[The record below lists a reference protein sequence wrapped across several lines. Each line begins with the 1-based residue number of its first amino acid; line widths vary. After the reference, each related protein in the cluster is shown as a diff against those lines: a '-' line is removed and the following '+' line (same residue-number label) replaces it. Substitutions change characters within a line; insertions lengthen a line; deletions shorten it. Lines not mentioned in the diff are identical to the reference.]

1 MTNELQ
7 VFRMVKLYGRD
18 HIGLSVYYGADSVSF
33 CCASAHSS
41 IGLSRKCHPSYTRYE
56 DAILMVVRNPT
67 IKLWRELARIT
78 WFSSQRRLGA
88 ELKVEVGT
96 SMGHFQYIS
105 FGPGTSRNQV
115 IMQILLLSH
124 SWRLQSFSV
133 LLCSFCLEVNRS
145 ACFDE
150 SFSWS
155 NADWSCSTLDVV
167 VADFFGLQQYRR
179 KQQCHG
185 VFAWLVQAT
194 RCVLSFRIFAKCF
207 IRAGALGFLP
217 TSAA

>member
-1 MTNELQ
+1 
-7 VFRMVKLYGRD
+7 MVW
-18 HIGLSVYYGADSVSF
+18 
-33 CCASAHSS
+33 
-41 IGLSRKCHPSYTRYE
+41 
-56 DAILMVVRNPT
+56 NPT

-78 WFSSQRRLGA
+78 WYWRDASEVLKILMIYVSSVLKGDLVQSWKWRLG
-88 ELKVEVGT
+88 VGT
-96 SMGHFQYIS
+96 SIGHFQYIS

-133 LLCSFCLEVNRS
+133 LLCSFCLGVYRS

-194 RCVLSFRIFAKCF
+194 RCVLSFRIFAKRIHICRCPRLF
-207 IRAGALGFLP
+207 DNFSCLI
-217 TSAA
+217 SA